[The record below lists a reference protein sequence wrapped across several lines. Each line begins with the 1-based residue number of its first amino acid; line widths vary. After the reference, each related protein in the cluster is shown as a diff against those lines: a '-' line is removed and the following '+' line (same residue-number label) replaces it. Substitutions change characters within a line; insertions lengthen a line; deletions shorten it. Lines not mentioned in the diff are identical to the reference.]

1 MAYTHIDPG
10 REIEISTRLYS
21 SNDQDRVAEL
31 VKLPR
36 TELGDLEEASG
47 ALEKAIF

>member
-21 SNDQDRVAEL
+21 SKDQDRITEL

-36 TELGDLEEASG
+36 TELGELE
-47 ALEKAIF
+47 